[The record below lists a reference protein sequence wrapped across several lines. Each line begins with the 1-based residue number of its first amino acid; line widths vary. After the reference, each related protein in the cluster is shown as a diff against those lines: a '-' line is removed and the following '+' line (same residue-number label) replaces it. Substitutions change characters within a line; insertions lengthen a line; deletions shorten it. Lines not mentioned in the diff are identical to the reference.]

1 MPEQTYQYYLNQKAV
16 AAHYLELGNV
26 SKALE
31 HFINAYQTPFGIED
45 LDLMLELAFLYDE
58 VDEQKNAI
66 QLFYD
71 MIKLDP
77 EFPTSYYGLATIYD
91 DNEDYEKA
99 IYYYKKTIELDPNY
113 EAAHFF
119 LANIYDE
126 LGENE
131 KAIYHYEKTIE
142 IEPAY
147 YYAYI
152 NLG

>member
-1 MPEQTYQYYLNQKAV
+1 MPEQTYQYYLNQKTV

-71 MIKLDP
+71 MIMKIMRKPFITTKKQLNLIRIMKLHI
-77 EFPTSYYGLATIYD
+77 FS
-91 DNEDYEKA
+91 
-99 IYYYKKTIELDPNY
+99 
-113 EAAHFF
+113 
-119 LANIYDE
+119 
-126 LGENE
+126 
-131 KAIYHYEKTIE
+131 
-142 IEPAY
+142 
-147 YYAYI
+147 
-152 NLG
+152 